1 MNKCFRPVSES
12 TNKKG
17 LKGNLKSFFACC
29 KSLFLL
35 EQGNHKEQHT
45 CADDGNDELPKESG
59 LLDSDEAHEPAA
71 DETADNTD
79 DDVDNQSEAAAFH
92 QFASQPASHCAEE
105 QIKDNANNVHS
116 FRFWLNIYDGAKV
129 QK

>member
-1 MNKCFRPVSES
+1 MANIITIFI
-12 TNKKG
+12 
-17 LKGNLKSFFACC
+17 
-29 KSLFLL
+29 
-35 EQGNHKEQHT
+35 
-45 CADDGNDELPKESG
+45 ESG

-105 QIKDNANNVHS
+105 QVKDNANNVHS